1 MKRHVMAFLYCI
13 CTETSRETSVSVWNE
28 LTLCLV
34 FNGGLCQRDNVL
46 ESHDLNYVSG
56 SNKKG

>member
-1 MKRHVMAFLYCI
+1 MAFLHCI
-13 CTETSRETSVSVWNE
+13 CIGTSREMGVSAYHE
-28 LTLCLV
+28 LVLCLM

-56 SNKKG
+56 